1 MATRTRIGLIVPSTN
16 TTAEADFG
24 LAAGKDV
31 TIHSHR
37 MWMGKDT
44 PEGDCLDLMNQDV
57 EGAARY
63 LATAN
68 MDLIVYAC
76 TGGSFF
82 DGSGHADPMIRM
94 IEDVSGV
101 PAVGTADSVLEA
113 LKSIGVKRISVASP
127 YPDWLNEQLAGY
139 YNQAG
144 FEVLNVE
151 GEAEAFEQGAL
162 GINARSP
169 ESVVEFAGNVCNPE
183 ADALF
188 CSCTAWRAM
197 EASAELESRLSKPV
211 VTSNQATV
219 WAAFKKLGVEPDPGF
234 GSLIDS
240 LAGAA
245 V

>member
-1 MATRTRIGLIVPSTN
+1 MAMRTRIGLIVPSTN

-24 LAAGKDV
+24 LAAGRDV
-31 TIHSHR
+31 TVHSHR
-37 MWMGKDT
+37 MWMGKET
-44 PEGDCLDLMNQDV
+44 PEGDGLELMNQDV
-57 EGAARY
+57 EGAAKY

-68 MDLIVYAC
+68 VDLIVYAC

-82 DGSGHADPMIRM
+82 DGSDHADPMIQM
-94 IEDVSGV
+94 IESVSGV

-113 LKSIGVKRISVASP
+113 LKSLGAKRISVASP
-127 YPDWLNEQLAGY
+127 YPAWLNEQLADY
-139 YNQAG
+139 YNRAG

-151 GEAEAFEQGAL
+151 GEVEAFKNGAR
-162 GINARSP
+162 GICDNSP
-169 ESVVEFAGNVCNPE
+169 GSVVEFAQNVCRPE

-188 CSCTAWRAM
+188 CSCTAWRAV
-197 EASAELESRLSKPV
+197 EAAEELERRLSKPV

-219 WAAFKKLGVEPDPGF
+219 WAAFKKLGVEPNRGF

-240 LAGAA
+240 LAKAA

>member
-1 MATRTRIGLIVPSTN
+1 MAIRTRIGLIVPSTN

-57 EGAARY
+57 EGAAKY

-68 MDLIVYAC
+68 MDIIVYAC

-82 DGSGHADPMIRM
+82 HGSGHADPMIRM
-94 IEDVSGV
+94 IEDIAGV

-113 LKSIGVKRISVASP
+113 LKSIGAKRISVASP
-127 YPDWLNEQLAGY
+127 YPDWLNAQLADY
-139 YNQAG
+139 YNKAG

-151 GEAEAFEQGAL
+151 GEAEAFKDGAR
-162 GINARSP
+162 GICNNSP
-169 ESVVEFAGNVCNPE
+169 GSVVEFAQNVCRPE
-183 ADALF
+183 SDALF

-197 EASAELESRLSKPV
+197 EASAELESHLSKPV

-219 WAAFKKLGVEPDPGF
+219 WAAFKKLGLCPNLGF

>member
-1 MATRTRIGLIVPSTN
+1 MAIRTRIGLIVPSTN

-82 DGSGHADPMIRM
+82 DGSGHADPMIQM
-94 IEDVSGV
+94 IEGVAGV

-113 LKSIGVKRISVASP
+113 LKSIGAKRISVASP
-127 YPDWLNEQLAGY
+127 YPDWLNAQLADY
-139 YNQAG
+139 YRKAG
-144 FEVLNVE
+144 FEVLNVQ
-151 GEAEAFEQGAL
+151 GEAEALKNGAR
-162 GINARSP
+162 GICDNST
-169 ESVVEFAGNVCNPE
+169 ESVVEFAQNVCKPG

-197 EASAELESRLSKPV
+197 EASAEL
-211 VTSNQATV
+211 
-219 WAAFKKLGVEPDPGF
+219 
-234 GSLIDS
+234 
-240 LAGAA
+240 
-245 V
+245 